1 MPGKGNK
8 SLSFAALAAL
18 YLLLC
23 VGSLWGCSL
32 QQGGTGIWRKQR
44 YRKLMPERRIPRN
57 QRNQR
62 PGRMRGEDSDPGGQ
76 SGRVVVHVCGQVAAP
91 GVYELAEGSR
101 IYEAIE
107 AAGGVNGQA
116 APEGLNQAACVE
128 DGQQIYV
135 PSVQELQDNSFTA
148 AGDSGAAEDGRVN
161 INTAQAEELMTLS
174 GIGEAKAAAIIQYRE
189 ENGGFQSIEEL
200 MEISGIK
207 EGVFEKIK
215 DQIKV

>member
-32 QQGGTGIWRKQR
+32 QQEEQVLEEAKIQEADAGEEDSPD
-44 YRKLMPERRIPRN
+44 PEESAAGEN
-57 QRNQR
+57 E
-62 PGRMRGEDSDPGGQ
+62 GEDSAPGGQ

-107 AAGGVNGQA
+107 AAGGVNGKA

>member
-18 YLLLC
+18 CLLLC
-23 VGSLWGCSL
+23 AGSLWGCL
-32 QQGGTGIWRKQR
+32 
-44 YRKLMPERRIPRN
+44 PR
-57 QRNQR
+57 QEEQVLEEAQIQEA
-62 PGRMRGEDSDPGGQ
+62 GAGEDDSPDTEESASVEEDKEDSVSGGQ
-76 SGRVVVHVCGQVAAP
+76 SGQVVVHVCGQVAAP

-107 AAGGVNGQA
+107 AAGGLSGQA

-135 PSVQELQDNSFTA
+135 PSVQELQENSSAA
-148 AGDSGAAEDGRVN
+148 AGETGGVEDGRVN
-161 INTAQAEELMTLS
+161 INTAGAEELMTLS

-189 ENGGFQSIEEL
+189 EKGRFESIEEL

>member
-1 MPGKGNK
+1 M
-8 SLSFAALAAL
+8 
-18 YLLLC
+18 
-23 VGSLWGCSL
+23 
-32 QQGGTGIWRKQR
+32 
-44 YRKLMPERRIPRN
+44 
-57 QRNQR
+57 
-62 PGRMRGEDSDPGGQ
+62 
-76 SGRVVVHVCGQVAAP
+76 VHVCGQVAAP

-107 AAGGVNGQA
+107 AAGGVNSQA

-215 DQIKV
+215 EEIQK

>member
-32 QQGGTGIWRKQR
+32 QQEEQVLEEAKIQEADAGEEDSPD
-44 YRKLMPERRIPRN
+44 PEESAAGEN
-57 QRNQR
+57 E
-62 PGRMRGEDSDPGGQ
+62 GEDSAPGGQ

-107 AAGGVNGQA
+107 AAGGVNQA

>member
-32 QQGGTGIWRKQR
+32 QQEEQVLEEAKIQEADAGEEDSPD
-44 YRKLMPERRIPRN
+44 PEESAAGEN
-57 QRNQR
+57 E
-62 PGRMRGEDSDPGGQ
+62 GEDSAPGGQ

-107 AAGGVNGQA
+107 AAGGVNSQA

-148 AGDSGAAEDGRVN
+148 AGDSGAAGDGRVN

-189 ENGGFQSIEEL
+189 ENGGFQS

>member
-32 QQGGTGIWRKQR
+32 QQEEQVLEEAKIQEADAGEEDSPD
-44 YRKLMPERRIPRN
+44 PEESAAGEN
-57 QRNQR
+57 E
-62 PGRMRGEDSDPGGQ
+62 GEDSAPGGQ

-148 AGDSGAAEDGRVN
+148 AGDSGAAGVN

>member
-32 QQGGTGIWRKQR
+32 QQEEQVLEEAKIQEADAGEEDS
-44 YRKLMPERRIPRN
+44 PEPEESAAGEN
-57 QRNQR
+57 E
-62 PGRMRGEDSDPGGQ
+62 GEDSAPGGQ

-116 APEGLNQAACVE
+116 APEGQNQAA
-128 DGQQIYV
+128 
-135 PSVQELQDNSFTA
+135 
-148 AGDSGAAEDGRVN
+148 
-161 INTAQAEELMTLS
+161 
-174 GIGEAKAAAIIQYRE
+174 
-189 ENGGFQSIEEL
+189 
-200 MEISGIK
+200 
-207 EGVFEKIK
+207 
-215 DQIKV
+215 